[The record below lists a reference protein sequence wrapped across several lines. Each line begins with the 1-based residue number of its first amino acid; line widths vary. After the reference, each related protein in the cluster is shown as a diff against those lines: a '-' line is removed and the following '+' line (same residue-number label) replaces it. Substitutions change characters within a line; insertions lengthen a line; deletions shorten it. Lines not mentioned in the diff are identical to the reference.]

1 MRIQRE
7 GIEET
12 RLTRSSKLSKL
23 DNGYSRFITLFFL
36 LLCMFEV
43 LYNEKRCLTME
54 LAVPQRNEL
63 HAIGLCVLNP

>member
-23 DNGYSRFITLFFL
+23 DDGYSRFITLFFL

-43 LYNEKRCLTME
+43 LYNEKD
-54 LAVPQRNEL
+54 V
-63 HAIGLCVLNP
+63 

>member
-23 DNGYSRFITLFFL
+23 DDGYSRFITLFFL
-36 LLCMFEV
+36 LLRMFEV
-43 LYNEKRCLTME
+43 LYNKKDVWQWNWLSHRVMNSMPLDS
-54 LAVPQRNEL
+54 VF
-63 HAIGLCVLNP
+63 